1 MTPDWLRIYKTLDAM
16 RYDIRRRV
24 RMLYGEGHSDEA
36 RLVNS
41 LCTEVWHAAARYAVQ
56 YEVFVNGVMEVDAG
70 DDGAERHRPPETTSP
85 RVAEMEQR
93 LKDVLGDLLEEGE
106 TVAGEDEN
114 TEEDPWSRPDD
125 YAQWVLV
132 EFAEAIRGVSGLV
145 DQLLEAE
152 DAKIG
157 GKHVSHILAK
167 HSFEGLMRRIWK
179 RIRQKEGWRRVSK
192 SGR

>member
-1 MTPDWLRIYKTLDAM
+1 MIPDWLSIYKTLDAM
-16 RYDIRRRV
+16 RYDVRHRV
-24 RMLYGEGHSDEA
+24 RMLFGEGHPNEPH
-36 RLVNS
+36 LVNS

-70 DDGAERHRPPETTSP
+70 DSGAERYRPPETTSP

-93 LKDVLGDLLEEGE
+93 LKDVLGDLVEEGE
-106 TVAGEDEN
+106 TLAEEDEN
-114 TEEDPWSRPDD
+114 TEEAPWSRPDD

-145 DQLLEAE
+145 DQLLEAD
-152 DAKIG
+152 DAKLG
-157 GKHVSHILAK
+157 RKHISHILAK

-179 RIRQKEGWRRVSK
+179 RIRQKEGRRRV
-192 SGR
+192 